1 MGQTSPLACEKCP
14 DFDRLLNT
22 GHDWPVVNIT
32 DCPQVEGIYIQ
43 HISVRCNFTSNLNI
57 QTACAV
63 RNSAISLLVVN

>member
-22 GHDWPVVNIT
+22 GHDRPVVNIT

-43 HISVRCNFTSNLNI
+43 HARYMSSSMLTFASF
-57 QTACAV
+57 
-63 RNSAISLLVVN
+63 RNSSDLHIYKDLYGK